1 MTTDDTDRAAY
12 PRLMS
17 WGETLALGI
26 AFLVLAAVMAYFLV
40 ALWPEKVVGGGKGW
54 DNAASLFGVPFT
66 VRFETRLLLLVM
78 VAGAL
83 GSYVHGATSF
93 ATFVGNRTLLTSWVW
108 WYVLRTPIGVALA
121 LLFYFAL
128 RGGLLSA
135 GSAGDVLSPFGVAA
149 VAGLVGLFSKQAT
162 DKLRELFDTLF
173 RTAPGKG
180 DDERKDKAEKRPAP
194 VLRGV
199 EPRAIA
205 SGGGDVSLKVTG
217 ENFNETSVVQVNGN
231 ARPTNFISATE
242 LVVHLN
248 KGDLAAPGL
257 LHVSVVTPPPGGGAS
272 SALNVTVT

>member
-1 MTTDDTDRAAY
+1 MPADDTNIAANA
-12 PRLMS
+12 RLMS

-40 ALWPEKVVGGGKGW
+40 ALWPEKGVVGGKEW
-54 DNAASLFGVPFT
+54 DDTASLFGVAFR
-66 VRFETRLLLLVM
+66 VRFETRLILLVM

-135 GSAGDVLSPFGVAA
+135 GSAGEVLSPFGVAA
-149 VAGLVGLFSKQAT
+149 VAGLAGLFSKQAT

-180 DDERKDKAEKRPAP
+180 DDERKDKAEKRPP

-199 EPRAIA
+199 EPRTIA

-231 ARPTNFISATE
+231 ARPTKFINATE
-242 LVVHLN
+242 LDVHLN
-248 KGDLAAPGL
+248 KGDFAAPGSL
-257 LHVSVVTPPPGGGAS
+257 QVSVVTPPPGGGTS
-272 SALNVTVT
+272 SSLNVTVT